1 MNLHDVDVGGIEVVL
16 SLLEPQVDFVDSI
29 RGATLGP
36 DARMQGEPGEYRLVA
51 VPNVEIGDGVR
62 EAMVGNVPG
71 MTSDDVETM
80 VERTAQATLVL
91 ANGQGG
97 TPVEL
102 SRKHPAVFAKQ
113 ATMLRTDAVGGFQF
127 RVDATPCDLGV
138 ERRDGV
144 ERVVAMVRGK
154 RRELKRLHAWREMS
168 VENWSPDLPGQV
180 RVRATYL
187 LPPTHPAALLLAR
200 STTGAM
206 LELARVPAQTDLA
219 FAYFPPVARSRTTD
233 AATSDTIDARKRL
246 AIMSSAFD
254 TEGKAL
260 YRTSRAE
267 LSFDEARDKK
277 HRNAVDVIVE
287 LDPVSR
293 DMTFGGRSRVRETKG
308 QFGFLFAYDRQEGP
322 AKDLDEMVQACL
334 ATVGDVA
341 FAMNLDAAMA
351 AAMDAPNG
359 IIPAE
364 WQVLAKQRY
373 GGTSGLNA
381 GVRKTMVEHMAMLRR
396 FGLLLTYRVKP
407 PKGKGPKGTRPPI
420 REETKQARVF
430 VDLTTSIDGKT
441 QVIPDEIQLNPI
453 LFPSQVGIG
462 LPKGLLRLD
471 AARHSTTYKLGRYV
485 GARFS
490 MTPTYRKEG
499 TFQVGLGVLLRS
511 AGIDMVALERRLGR
525 QGMVDAIRNALEH
538 LVDGVDDFGGDML
551 TDVRIERGR
560 KGSKDP
566 RTHDVHLVASQAYLR
581 ALPGPGQ
588 VAGKAVGRAS

>member
-1 MNLHDVDVGGIEVVL
+1 MNPLDVGVGGIEVVL
-16 SLLEPQVDFVDSI
+16 NLLEPQVDIVDSV
-29 RGATLGP
+29 RGGTLGP

-51 VPNVEIGDGVR
+51 VPRIEIGDGVR

-102 SRKHPAVFAKQ
+102 SLKHPAVFAKQ
-113 ATMLRTDAVGGFQF
+113 ATMLRTDAVGGFRF
-127 RVDATPCDLGV
+127 MVDATPCELGV
-138 ERRDGV
+138 EQVDGG
-144 ERVVAMVRGK
+144 ERVVAWVRSE
-154 RRELKRLHAWREMS
+154 RRELKRLHAWRELS

-180 RVRATYL
+180 RVRMTYL
-187 LPPTHPAALLLAR
+187 LPPTHAAALLLAR
-200 STTGAM
+200 SMPRAT
-206 LELARVPAQTDLA
+206 LELARVPAQTDMA
-219 FAYFPPVARSRTTD
+219 FAFIPSVARSRTTD
-233 AATSDTIDARKRL
+233 AKTGDTIDARKRL

-254 TEGKAL
+254 AAGKAL
-260 YRTSRAE
+260 YKTSRAK
-267 LSFDEARDKK
+267 LSPADAREER
-277 HRNAVDVIVE
+277 HRNAVDVVVE

-293 DMTFGGRSRVRETKG
+293 DMTFGGRSRVGKRKG
-308 QFGFLFAYDRQEGP
+308 EFGFVFEYDRQEGP

-351 AAMDAPNG
+351 AAMDAPDR

-373 GGTSGLNA
+373 GRTSGLNA
-381 GVRKTMVEHMAMLRR
+381 GVRKTLVEHMAMLRR
-396 FGLLLTYRVKP
+396 FGLLLTYRMKP
-407 PKGKGPKGTRPPI
+407 PKGKRPKGTRPPI
-420 REETKQARVF
+420 REETKAARVF
-430 VDLTTSIDGKT
+430 VDLLTGTGER
-441 QVIPDEIQLNPI
+441 QVIPDKIQLNGF
-453 LFPSQVGIG
+453 LFPSQFGIG

-471 AARHSTTYKLGRYV
+471 AARHSTTYRLGRYV

-490 MTPTYRKEG
+490 KTPTYRKEG
-499 TFQVGLGVLLRS
+499 AFHVGLGVLLRS
-511 AGIDMVALERRLGR
+511 AGVDMVSLEHRLGR
-525 QGMVDAIRNALEH
+525 HGMVDAIRDALEH
-538 LVDGVDDFGGDML
+538 LVDGVDDFQGGML
-551 TDVRIERGR
+551 EDIRIERGR

-588 VAGKAVGRAS
+588 VAGKAVGRAT